1 MGDNQGSIEMR
12 RAALSKEMKT
22 QNGTLTQFLVW
33 RRGQKLSITWGHLL
47 VPKVFG
53 QRLCPKVSCFLSI
66 VEDPRC
72 EKYSIGEG
80 FQLCQFWTSVVTY
93 ALRSWLPGISLL
105 DLLLTVPDKVLHSEV
120 QDRFSLMSLP
130 IDKISWLKIIE
141 RLPRKMLGARGLHL
155 LMTAL
160 GVVHESL
167 AILCMPACRRVESS
181 IASEIH
187 L

>member
-1 MGDNQGSIEMR
+1 MGLWHSSWSDVVGRSYLLPEVIYLFQRSLVSVYVR
-12 RAALSKEMKT
+12 RSAASW
-22 QNGTLTQFLVW
+22 VSW
-33 RRGQKLSITWGHLL
+33 RILG
-47 VPKVFG
+47 V
-53 QRLCPKVSCFLSI
+53 
-66 VEDPRC
+66 
-72 EKYSIGEG
+72 KYSIGEG

-93 ALRSWLPGISLL
+93 APRSWLPGISLL

-130 IDKISWLKIIE
+130 IDKTSWLKIIE